1 VREVALREQRKD
13 KSAFVGRVTKRQIGK
28 SRHQLQVAL
37 QRVEAPAGLANRV
50 QARGPQNTAES
61 VRLKPNRTGN
71 RAIRSALCMAM
82 IYLIW
87 AQPGWVYRLLC
98 RMRDCFYRLTA

>member
-1 VREVALREQRKD
+1 MREVALREQRND

-61 VRLKPNRTGN
+61 VRLKRDCTGK
-71 RAIRSALCMAM
+71 RAIRSALCIAM
-82 IYLIW
+82 IKLVCLAAER
-87 AQPGWVYRLLC
+87 AQSHEVIRG
-98 RMRDCFYRLTA
+98 